1 MAYISIRFSIYFL
14 CLNTCESCRIRS
26 MNHAVAFAFMLT
38 AVAGL
43 ATGIGSALAYL
54 TDHTRRHTLSFA
66 LGFSAGVMIFVSF
79 VELYKQ
85 AEEHL
90 TSVYGEFG
98 GGTITALGFFGGMI
112 LIAVIDFLVPSY
124 ENPHEAVLV
133 EEMQADHDSRELNRL
148 GLLTA
153 LAIGI
158 HNFPEGLAT
167 FFAALTDPTVGIS
180 VAFAIALHN
189 IPEGISISIPIYFA
203 TRSRRK
209 AFWYSFLSG
218 VSEPLGAVIGYLVL
232 RPFMTDQLMGI
243 IFAAVAGI
251 MVFISLDQL
260 IPHAKKYSSGHQSV
274 YGLICGM
281 AVMALSLL
289 LL

>member
-1 MAYISIRFSIYFL
+1 MD
-14 CLNTCESCRIRS
+14 
-26 MNHAVAFAFMLT
+26 HALGFAFLLT

-54 TDHTRRHTLSFA
+54 THHTQRNMLSLA
-66 LGFSAGVMIFVSF
+66 LGFSAGVMIYVSF
-79 VELYKQ
+79 VELYRQ
-85 AEEHL
+85 AEEL
-90 TSVYGEFG
+90 LIPAYGEFG
-98 GGTITALGFFGGMI
+98 GGTITALSFFGGM
-112 LIAVIDFLVPSY
+112 LFVAVIDFLIPSY
-124 ENPHEAVLV
+124 ENPHEAGLV
-133 EEMQADHDSRELNRL
+133 EEMEAGRGSRELHRL
-148 GLLTA
+148 GLMTA

-180 VAFAIALHN
+180 VAIAIALHN

-203 TRSRRK
+203 TGSRRK

-232 RPFMTDQLMGI
+232 RPFITDQLMGI

-251 MVFISLDQL
+251 MVFISLDLL

>member
-1 MAYISIRFSIYFL
+1 
-14 CLNTCESCRIRS
+14 
-26 MNHAVAFAFMLT
+26 MNHDMAFAFLLT
-38 AVAGL
+38 GLAGL

-54 TDHTRRHTLSFA
+54 TDHTHRSMLSSA

-79 VELYKQ
+79 VELYSQ
-85 AEEHL
+85 AEENL
-90 TSVYGEFG
+90 TASYGEFG
-98 GGTITALGFFGGMI
+98 GGMITALSFFGGML
-112 LIAVIDFLVPSY
+112 LIAAIDFIVPSY
-124 ENPHEAVLV
+124 ENPHTAGLV
-133 EEMQADHDSRELNRL
+133 EELHSDRSSRELHRL
-148 GLLTA
+148 GLMTA

-167 FFAALTDPTVGIS
+167 FFAALKDPTVGVS

-189 IPEGISISIPIYFA
+189 IPEGISISIPVYFA
-203 TRSRRK
+203 TRSRSK

-218 VSEPLGAVIGYLVL
+218 LSEPLGAIVGYLVL
-232 RPFMTDQLMGI
+232 RPFVSDQLMGI
-243 IFAAVAGI
+243 TFAAVAGI

-274 YGLICGM
+274 YGLIGGM
-281 AVMALSLL
+281 AIMALSLL

>member
-1 MAYISIRFSIYFL
+1 MD
-14 CLNTCESCRIRS
+14 
-26 MNHAVAFAFMLT
+26 HALGFAFLLT

-54 TDHTRRHTLSFA
+54 THHTRRNMLSLA
-66 LGFSAGVMIFVSF
+66 LGFSAGVMIYVSF
-79 VELYKQ
+79 IELYSQ
-85 AEEHL
+85 AEDL
-90 TSVYGEFG
+90 LIPAYGEFG
-98 GGTITALGFFGGMI
+98 GGTITALSFFGGML
-112 LIAVIDFLVPSY
+112 LIAAIDFLIPSY
-124 ENPHEAVLV
+124 ENPHEAGLV
-133 EEMQADHDSRELNRL
+133 EEMQAGRGSRELHRL
-148 GLLTA
+148 GLMTA

-180 VAFAIALHN
+180 VAIAIALHN

-203 TRSRRK
+203 TGSRRK

-232 RPFMTDQLMGI
+232 RPFITDQLMGI

-251 MVFISLDQL
+251 MVFISLDLL